1 MSETIQK
8 DAQNAQ
14 AEKNDGAQ
22 TAQGAAADK
31 TLFDP
36 EVQLQK
42 FSRGKIR
49 LATPILASD
58 KDVTEL
64 IYDFAALTGRE
75 LVAALDKGGAVGMNA
90 FRITDTQAFE
100 LFAAAAGKATAGI
113 DATDIRK
120 RMGAVDSVKAVQLA
134 TVFFSAANRAGNRR
148 ISNV

>member
-75 LVAALDKGGAVGMNA
+75 LVAALDKGGAA
-90 FRITDTQAFE
+90 
-100 LFAAAAGKATAGI
+100 KADPAQTRRSI
-113 DATDIRK
+113 EEIRNPAQ
-120 RMGAVDSVKAVQLA
+120 RVMAR
-134 TVFFSAANRAGNRR
+134 AAN
-148 ISNV
+148 ISLYQ

>member
-90 FRITDTQAFE
+90 FRITDTQTFE

-113 DATDIRK
+113 DATDIRE

>member
-1 MSETIQK
+1 MSEIIQK
-8 DAQNAQ
+8 DEQEA
-14 AEKNDGAQ
+14 KKDGAQ
-22 TAQGAAADK
+22 AAQDAVTDK

-49 LATPILASD
+49 LASPILASD

-64 IYDFAALTGRE
+64 IYDFA
-75 LVAALDKGGAVGMNA
+75 AALDKGGAVGMNA

-113 DATDIRK
+113 DATDIRE